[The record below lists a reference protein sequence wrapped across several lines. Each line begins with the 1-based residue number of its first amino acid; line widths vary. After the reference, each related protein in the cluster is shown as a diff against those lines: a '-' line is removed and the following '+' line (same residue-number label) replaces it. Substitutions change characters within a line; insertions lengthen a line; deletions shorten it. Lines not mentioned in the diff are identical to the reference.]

1 MQFLAFLETMN
12 RRVKQAL
19 IAWLAAALLLA
30 AGGPLVSTGAAQD
43 SGDAAEAPPP
53 PRVSVGDITGTPGA
67 SLMIPLYYTP
77 DPDNPMKSI
86 TVEIDYVS
94 NNLKYSK
101 LSPGLAAERV
111 NADIAGVL
119 TDGTPNE
126 DNITRSTLRVD
137 ASVMG
142 NDPLPEGLLA
152 YLLFQ
157 ISLEAKPFAIQMNTS
172 VSSAQNMQGEAADVN
187 AQDGLVVVELLDAVP
202 EATCF
207 FFTH

>member
-1 MQFLAFLETMN
+1 MQFLGFLEAMN
-12 RRVKQAL
+12 RRVKSVRIGMLTAS
-19 IAWLAAALLLA
+19 LLLS
-30 AGGPLVSTGAAQD
+30 AGGPLVTAGAAQD
-43 SGDAAEAPPP
+43 SEDVEAPPP
-53 PRVSVGDITGTPGA
+53 IISVGQITGTPGA

-94 NNLKYSK
+94 NNLKYLK

-119 TDGTPNE
+119 TDGE
-126 DNITRSTLRVD
+126 ASAEGLTRSTLRVD
-137 ASVMG
+137 ASVIG
-142 NDPLPEGLLA
+142 NDPVPEGLLA

-157 ISLEAKPFAIQMNTS
+157 ISLEAKPFAIEMNTS
-172 VSSAQNMQGEAADVN
+172 VTSAQNLQGEAAVVN
-187 AQDGLVVVELLDAVP
+187 AQDGLVVVELLDAMP
-202 EATCF
+202 EASCF